1 MVIKS
6 FLFLYCIQAKCDDIA
21 NKNPNVADYD
31 EWTFNYRWPSN
42 IINLTLAAYIKT
54 FHQDIFC

>member
-21 NKNPNVADYD
+21 DKNPNVADYD

-54 FHQDIFC
+54 FH